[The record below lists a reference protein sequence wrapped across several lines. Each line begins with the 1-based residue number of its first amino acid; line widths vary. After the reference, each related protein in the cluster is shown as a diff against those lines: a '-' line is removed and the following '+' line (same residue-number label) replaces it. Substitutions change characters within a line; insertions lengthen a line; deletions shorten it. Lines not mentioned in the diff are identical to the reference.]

1 MKARG
6 FSLIEL
12 MIVLAIMAVLLT
24 IAAPS
29 FSRFIAGQRIKTASF
44 ELQTALMLARS
55 EAIKRGPAATVTVAA
70 KSSNWANGW
79 TVTSGA
85 TLAES
90 GPFERITITETGN
103 SRTTV
108 NYFGDG
114 RVVLLSTQ
122 PTPPEFA
129 FSISS
134 DSGVTPSC
142 VRIDT
147 AGVPFSKTYAEGACN

>member
-12 MIVLAIMAVLLT
+12 MIVLTILAVLLT

-29 FSRFIAGQRIKTASF
+29 FSRFIASQRIKTASF
-44 ELQTALMLARS
+44 DLQSALMLARS

-79 TVTSGA
+79 TVTSGGA

-90 GPFERITITETGN
+90 GPFERIAITEVGGGLTLNYLGN
-103 SRTTV
+103 
-108 NYFGDG
+108 G
-114 RVVLLSTQ
+114 RVDSAN
-122 PTPPEFA
+122 PYA
-129 FSISS
+129 FSLSS
-134 DSGVTPSC
+134 DPGVTPSC

>member
-6 FSLIEL
+6 FTLIEL
-12 MIVLAIMAVLLT
+12 MIVLTILAVLLT

-29 FSRFIAGQRIKTASF
+29 FSRFIASQRIKTASF
-44 ELQTALMLARS
+44 DLQSALMLARS

-79 TVTSGA
+79 TVAFGTT

-90 GPFERITITETGN
+90 GPFERIAIAEAGSNLTLNYLGN
-103 SRTTV
+103 
-108 NYFGDG
+108 G
-114 RVVLLSTQ
+114 RIESANQ
-122 PTPPEFA
+122 YA
-129 FSISS
+129 FSLSS
-134 DSGVTPSC
+134 DPGVTPSC

-147 AGVPFSKTYAEGACN
+147 AGMPFSKTYAEGACN

>member
-6 FSLIEL
+6 FTLIEL
-12 MIVLAIMAVLLT
+12 MIVLAILAVLLT

-29 FSRFIAGQRIKTASF
+29 FSRFIASQRIKTASF
-44 ELQTALMLARS
+44 DLQSALMLARS

-79 TVTSGA
+79 TVTSGTT

-90 GPFERITITETGN
+90 GPFERITITEFGGGLTL
-103 SRTTV
+103 
-108 NYFGDG
+108 NYSGDG
-114 RVVLLSTQ
+114 RID
-122 PTPPEFA
+122 PAGAAYA
-129 FSISS
+129 FSLSS
-134 DSGVTPSC
+134 DPGVTPSC